1 MARDLL
7 LGRTKRSWAA
17 GFADLEHRTLAEDV
31 IASRDVGPLA
41 KEVEEGI
48 QQNFKKILELSAANK
63 LPAADRQA
71 YAKVVRRFRDLEAK
85 RGKKFVGSDYLELRD
100 LRDANRRTAARLAEL
115 AGGKPAG
122 PTTAETA
129 AEKKVLRLSRINLA
143 ASAVGL
149 LAAIHLANKISPAK
163 NVS

>member
-1 MARDLL
+1 ML
-7 LGRTKRSWAA
+7 
-17 GFADLEHRTLAEDV
+17 
-31 IASRDVGPLA
+31 ASRDVGPLA
-41 KEVEEGI
+41 KEVEVGI
-48 QQNFKKILELSAANK
+48 QQNFKQILELSAAKK

-85 RGKKFVGSDYLELRD
+85 RGKKFVGADYLELRD

-115 AGGKPAG
+115 AGGMSSEPA
-122 PTTAETA
+122 TAETA

-143 ASAVGL
+143 VGAVGL
-149 LAAIHLANKISPAK
+149 LAAIHLANTISPRK